1 MEALAMFASRTPPHP
16 EVAAALRECR
26 RPFAA
31 VAVFSGVVNLLM
43 LAGPLYMLQVYDR
56 VLTSRSVPTLVVLSI
71 LLIGAYV
78 FQGTLDLIRSR
89 VVVRAAALLD
99 ERLAHAVHGAVIN
112 LAIGTKHRAD
122 GPQPVRDLDQIRTFM
137 TGTGPLAFIDL
148 PWIPVFLFICAL
160 VHPWLG
166 ITATVG
172 GVTLFTLT
180 LLTERASRAPA
191 RSVAKDAGT
200 RSALVEANRRNAESI
215 AAMGMSGSLAQ
226 RWSAVNDRYIAAAAR
241 LSDVAGSFGGVSKV
255 LRLVLQS
262 AMLGL
267 GAYLVIGQELGS
279 GAMIAASIMMGRA
292 LAPIETTIANWRGF
306 VAARQSL
313 GRLSEALTR
322 ATPKRAATTTLP
334 RPARSLSVDQLAI
347 AAPGGAT
354 PIVRGVEFALNAG
367 EALGVIGPSGAGK
380 TSLVR
385 ALVGLWQPLKGNVRL
400 DGAALDQWDG
410 ELLGRHIGFVSQT
423 VELFDGTI
431 AENIARMSVA
441 SDAEGVIRAARAAGA
456 HDMIL
461 RLPSGYDTK
470 VGEGGEALS
479 GGQRQR
485 IALARALYGEPFL
498 VVLDEPNANLD
509 TDGEA
514 ALHQAIVELKA
525 RGAIVVLI
533 THRPMTLSACDRL
546 LVLADGI
553 QQGFGPREEI
563 LRRLVMRTTASQA
576 AAAGNLKVVGDTAVG
591 GQK

>member
-1 MEALAMFASRTPPHP
+1 MFATRTPLHP
-16 EVAAALRECR
+16 EVTAALRECR
-26 RPFAA
+26 RAFAG
-31 VAVFSGVVNLLM
+31 VAMFSGVVNLLM

-71 LLIGAYV
+71 LLVGAYA
-78 FQGTLDLIRSR
+78 FQGALDLIRSR

-99 ERLAHAVHGAVIN
+99 GRLAHAVHGAVIN
-112 LAIGTKHRAD
+112 LAVGTKHRAE
-122 GPQPVRDLDQIRTFM
+122 GPQPVRDLEQIRTFM
-137 TGTGPLAFIDL
+137 TGNGPIAFIDL

-166 ITATVG
+166 ITATAG
-172 GVTLFTLT
+172 GVVLFMMT
-180 LLTERASRAPA
+180 LLTERASRIPA
-191 RSVAKDAGT
+191 RGVAQDAGT
-200 RSALVEANRRNAESI
+200 RSAMVEANRRNAETI
-215 AAMGMSGSLAQ
+215 TAMGMAGSLAQ
-226 RWSAVNDRYIAAAAR
+226 RWSAINNRYIAAAAR
-241 LSDVAGSFGGVSKV
+241 LSDVAGSYGSLSKV
-255 LRLVLQS
+255 LRLLLQS

-292 LAPIETTIANWRGF
+292 LAPIETTIANWRAF

-322 ATPKRAATTTLP
+322 AVPKRAADAPTTLP
-334 RPARSLSVDQLAI
+334 RPARSVAVEQLAV
-347 AAPGGAT
+347 AAPGSAT
-354 PIVRGVEFALNAG
+354 PIVRGVQFGLNAG

-385 ALVGLWQPLKGNVRL
+385 ALVGLWRPLKGSVRL

-410 ELLGRHIGFVSQT
+410 ELLGRHLGFVSQT

-431 AENIARMSVA
+431 AENIARMSIA
-441 SDAEGVIRAARAAGA
+441 PDAEGVIRAARAAGA

-509 TDGEA
+509 TEGEA
-514 ALHQAIVELKA
+514 ALHQAIVELKT

-533 THRPMTLSACDRL
+533 THRPATLSACDRL
-546 LVLADGI
+546 LVLADGV
-553 QQGFGPREEI
+553 QQGFGPRDEI
-563 LRRLVMRTTASQA
+563 LRKLVMRAGASQA
-576 AAAGNLKVVGDTAVG
+576 AATGNLKVVGDGAVG

>member
-1 MEALAMFASRTPPHP
+1 MFATRTPLHP
-16 EVAAALRECR
+16 EVTAALRECR
-26 RPFAA
+26 RAFAG
-31 VAVFSGVVNLLM
+31 VAMFSGVVNLLM

-71 LLIGAYV
+71 LLVGAYA
-78 FQGTLDLIRSR
+78 FQGALDLIRSR

-99 ERLAHAVHGAVIN
+99 GRLAHAVHGAVIN
-112 LAIGTKHRAD
+112 LAVGTKHRAE

-137 TGTGPLAFIDL
+137 TGNGPIAFIDL

-166 ITATVG
+166 ITATAG
-172 GVTLFTLT
+172 GVVLFMMT
-180 LLTERASRAPA
+180 LLTERASRIPA
-191 RSVAKDAGT
+191 RGVAQDAGT
-200 RSALVEANRRNAESI
+200 RSAMVEANRRNAETI
-215 AAMGMSGSLAQ
+215 TAMGMAGSLAQ
-226 RWSAVNDRYIAAAAR
+226 RWSAINNRYIAAAAR
-241 LSDVAGSFGGVSKV
+241 LSDVAGSYGSLSKV
-255 LRLVLQS
+255 LRLLLQS

-292 LAPIETTIANWRGF
+292 LAPIETTIANWRAF

-322 ATPKRAATTTLP
+322 AVPKRAADAPTTLP
-334 RPARSLSVDQLAI
+334 RPARSVAVEQLAV
-347 AAPGGAT
+347 AAPGSAT
-354 PIVRGVEFALNAG
+354 PIVRGVQFGLNAG

-385 ALVGLWQPLKGNVRL
+385 ALVGLWRPLKGSVRL

-410 ELLGRHIGFVSQT
+410 ELLGRHLGFVSQT

-441 SDAEGVIRAARAAGA
+441 PDAEGVIRAARAAGA

-509 TDGEA
+509 TEGEA
-514 ALHQAIVELKA
+514 ALHQAIVELKT

-533 THRPMTLSACDRL
+533 THRPATLSACDRL
-546 LVLADGI
+546 LVLADGV
-553 QQGFGPREEI
+553 QQGFGPRDEI
-563 LRRLVMRTTASQA
+563 LRKLVMRAGASQA
-576 AAAGNLKVVGDTAVG
+576 AATGNLKVVGDGAVG

>member
-1 MEALAMFASRTPPHP
+1 
-16 EVAAALRECR
+16 
-26 RPFAA
+26 
-31 VAVFSGVVNLLM
+31 
-43 LAGPLYMLQVYDR
+43 

-71 LLIGAYV
+71 LLVGAYA
-78 FQGTLDLIRSR
+78 FQGALDLIRSR
-89 VVVRAAALLD
+89 IVVRAAALLD
-99 ERLAHAVHGAVIN
+99 GRLAPAVHGAVVN
-112 LAIGTKHRAD
+112 LAIGTKHRAE

-166 ITATVG
+166 AAATVG
-172 GVTLFTLT
+172 GITLFTLT

-191 RSVAKDAGT
+191 RSVAQDAGM
-200 RSALVEANRRNAESI
+200 RSVMVEANRRNAETI
-215 AAMGMSGSLAQ
+215 AAMGMAGSLAQ

-262 AMLGL
+262 TMLGL

-292 LAPIETTIANWRGF
+292 LAPIETTIANWRAF

-322 ATPKRAATTTLP
+322 AVPKRAAAAPTTLP
-334 RPARSLSVDQLAI
+334 RPARSLAVEQLAV

-354 PIVRGVEFALNAG
+354 PIVRGVQLGLNAG

-385 ALVGLWQPLKGNVRL
+385 ALVGLWRPVKGSVRL
-400 DGAALDQWDG
+400 DGAALDHWDG
-410 ELLGRHIGFVSQT
+410 ELLGRHLGFVSQT

-441 SDAEGVIRAARAAGA
+441 PDAEGVIRAARAAGA

-514 ALHQAIVELKA
+514 ALHQAIMELKA

-533 THRPMTLSACDRL
+533 THRPATLSACDRI
-546 LVLADGI
+546 LVLADGV

-563 LRRLVMRTTASQA
+563 LRKLVMRAGAPQP
-576 AAAGNLKVVGDTAVG
+576 AAAGNLKVVGDAAVG